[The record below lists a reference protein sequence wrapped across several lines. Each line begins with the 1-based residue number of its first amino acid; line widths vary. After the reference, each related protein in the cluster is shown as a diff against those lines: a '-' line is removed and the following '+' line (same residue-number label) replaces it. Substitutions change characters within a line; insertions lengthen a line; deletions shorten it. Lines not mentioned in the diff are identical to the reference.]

1 MLIGPFDLKHIVIS
15 VAIIIVTTVAMYM
28 LKQPLSFGI
37 TIGLWL
43 LVTIAISI
51 VAILALLIVTI
62 MGFFRYGKE
71 GFLFARARKEG
82 LPVIIDAELGSDNAD
97 FVLGEKESPKDVIF
111 KDEESGVKIDPS
123 LLSSDARPLRFTM
136 GLDVYIYCFYNFMP
150 QSIRN
155 HAAFKAIEDYFRMNC
170 KELSFLSIKEF
181 SELISDPEHF
191 LEHNATIKLNKY
203 FKQKVKRET
212 IRDELGNIIEVRD
225 VLDKDKKP
233 VMIHVR
239 QYDEVDPKTGEIKT
253 IEEDITLSHMIELI
267 AKARSDISIL
277 PVMGGYI
284 AGTEAFK
291 NNSVAYSSQHFS
303 HALMLYLKKINDEWM
318 RKLDYTTI
326 GYAALMICGG
336 ITIILAIIFVLAPG
350 GGK

>member
-15 VAIIIVTTVAMYM
+15 LAIIIVTTTAMYM

-43 LVTIAISI
+43 LITIGIAII
-51 VAILALLIVTI
+51 AILFLLIITI

-97 FVLGEKESPKDVIF
+97 FVLGEKASPKDVIF

-123 LLSSDARPLRFTM
+123 LLSSDARPLRFQM

-155 HAAFKAIEDYFRMNC
+155 HAAFAAIETYFKTKC
-170 KELSFLSIKEF
+170 QELNFLSIKEF
-181 SELISDPEHF
+181 CELISDPEHF
-191 LEHNATIKLNKY
+191 LEHNASIKLNKY
-203 FKQKVKRET
+203 FKLKPKKETVK
-212 IRDELGNIIEVRD
+212 DAAGNIIGVTE
-225 VLDKDKKP
+225 VLDKDNKP

-239 QYDEVDPKTGEIKT
+239 QFEEIDPATNEKRWVEQ
-253 IEEDITLSHMIELI
+253 DMTLSQMISSI
-267 AKARSDISIL
+267 AKARSDVSQL
-277 PVMGGYI
+277 PVLGGYI

-318 RKLDYTTI
+318 KKLDYTTI

-350 GGK
+350 GK